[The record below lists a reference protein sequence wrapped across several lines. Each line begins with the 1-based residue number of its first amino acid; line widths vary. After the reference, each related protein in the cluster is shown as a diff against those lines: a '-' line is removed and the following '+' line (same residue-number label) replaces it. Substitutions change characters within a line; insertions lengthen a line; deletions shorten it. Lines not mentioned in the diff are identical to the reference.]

1 MLIVPLLCKDLIASI
16 RISRRELIH
25 TEVKVFT
32 AVLIIVF
39 KKLIILNRKKIERN
53 WIKVY
58 FFFFLQ
64 FYYLFLFFFL
74 DFVSGRPD
82 FLDAF
87 LYR

>member
-39 KKLIILNRKKIERN
+39 KKLIILNRKKIEIN

-58 FFFFLQ
+58 FFFFYSFIIY
-64 FYYLFLFFFL
+64 FYFSFSTLFQAGQI
-74 DFVSGRPD
+74 S
-82 FLDAF
+82 
-87 LYR
+87 